1 MLRVHVGQ
9 AGGQAG
15 VQLAGYAGAPCPDGY
30 GCVFVDSEPKV
41 VAPLLEEGP
50 GRIPWLPP
58 SSVVYDHNGRGNNWA
73 WGYHSAAS
81 RLGVAAAPAGLSSGG
96 GSTAAR
102 AGGLGCS
109 AGKAKKPLIERA
121 LESIRK
127 NVRLAGCWLAGRE

>member
-15 VQLAGYAGAPCPDGY
+15 ALLAGSVGAPAADGY
-30 GCVFVDSEPKV
+30 GVVFVDSEPKV

-81 RLGVAAAPAGLSSGG
+81 RLGVAAAPAGSRLPGAAASG
-96 GSTAAR
+96 
-102 AGGLGCS
+102 L
-109 AGKAKKPLIERA
+109 A
-121 LESIRK
+121 LEP
-127 NVRLAGCWLAGRE
+127 C